1 MCENFVRGHF
11 INHVDITGGGEEV
24 FQKANLKKREIVSA
38 SEIQLEIN

>member
-11 INHVDITGGGEEV
+11 INHVDTAGGGEEV
-24 FQKANLKKREIVSA
+24 FQKVNLKKREIVSA